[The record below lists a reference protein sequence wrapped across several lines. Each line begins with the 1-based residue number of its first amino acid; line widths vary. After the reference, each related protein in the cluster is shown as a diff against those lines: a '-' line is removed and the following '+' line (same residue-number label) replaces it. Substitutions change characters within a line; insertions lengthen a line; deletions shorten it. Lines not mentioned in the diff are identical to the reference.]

1 MPKQLPLL
9 HPGEVLRLEFIEP
22 LKLSAGKVAKAIG
35 VPRTRIERIVDE
47 KTGIT
52 GDTAIRLGKFFR
64 TTPDF
69 WMNLQ
74 TAYELQLAEK
84 ALEREVEKIEP
95 VELADADS

>member
-1 MPKQLPLL
+1 MSKRLPPL

-22 LKLSAGKVAKAIG
+22 LDLSAGKVAKAIG

-64 TTPDF
+64 TTPAF

-74 TAYELQLAEK
+74 TTYELQLAREK
-84 ALEREVEKIEP
+84 LAREVEEIEP
-95 VELADADS
+95 VEMAHADF